1 MSAGEESGS
10 SMKMIR
16 RENGK
21 TEVHDLILRDLDKA
35 ITYNDRV
42 IEYLRRES
50 KIAEARADDLEV
62 DAYVTGNRP
71 KIMRALEEAKRVQS
85 EIMDALLDAQNAQIQ
100 VKDAKIL
107 RLKEIQTQLGI
118 PCEGKS

>member
-1 MSAGEESGS
+1 MSSGEESGT

-16 RENGK
+16 QENEK
-21 TEVHDLILRDLDKA
+21 TEIHDPILRDLDKA
-35 ITYNDRV
+35 IESNGRV

-107 RLKEIQTQLGI
+107 RLKEIQTQLEI
-118 PCEGKS
+118 LCDEES